1 VPERGGS
8 RSGTFFMAKD
18 KTSFILYCDQKGLF
32 DKLPDE
38 VAGRL
43 IKHIFAYVNDEHP
56 ESEDLLLTIAFES
69 IKTQLKR
76 DLKKYEKYIEK
87 QKVNGA
93 LGGRPRKTQDNPEV
107 NSETQKTQAF
117 FSKPKKADNVNDN
130 DNDNVNDII
139 VVSTTEKKKTFK
151 NWTKDEF
158 IEDLKQFSE
167 EYPKDTLNAFFLY
180 WSESSAS
187 GKMRFQL
194 EKTWESARRL
204 IRWKES
210 NPVAK
215 TALKTETTKAPAPIT
230 PKFLQEQNE
239 AS

>member
-1 VPERGGS
+1 
-8 RSGTFFMAKD
+8 
-18 KTSFILYCDQKGLF
+18 
-32 DKLPDE
+32 
-38 VAGRL
+38 
-43 IKHIFAYVNDEHP
+43 VNDEHP
-56 ESEDLLLTIAFES
+56 ESDDLLLTIAFES

-117 FSKPKKADNVNDN
+117 FSKPKKADNDNDN
-130 DNDNVNDII
+130 DNVTVNVNDII
-139 VVSTTEKKKTFK
+139 VVSTTDKKKTFK
-151 NWTKDEF
+151 NWSKEEF

-215 TALKTETTKAPAPIT
+215 IAPKTEAPKAPAPIT
-230 PKFLQEQNE
+230 PKFLQEQN
-239 AS
+239 AD